1 MWLERDSLARKMHR
15 SALITA
21 VFLAIH
27 AFLPVSSRPVA
38 AAQVGE
44 RGRITTR
51 SDVKMSIEGVP
62 GTSGQKL
69 SALAKT
75 LGGPLGTVKACYGE
89 LVKDHP
95 DVVGALQ
102 VELELPATG
111 KLQVRTPNA
120 NNELKPMRACV
131 DKAFGTL
138 DVSSVPRPA
147 GARLSLELTNS
158 AASSVHEVRK
168 QEATASHVDVTAVA
182 GGGFSSHG
190 KSTEGEVSYE
200 VIAPLRET
208 VETLHNVVRVALP
221 GLFDCRRRAS
231 KLASPEGDIAFKL
244 DAKGGITST
253 SSSVANERA
262 PTCVTSVLK
271 RAQGRPKAPATLT
284 IHFAPP
290 APQ

>member
-1 MWLERDSLARKMHR
+1 MPGERDSLAGKMQR
-15 SALITA
+15 SALATS
-21 VFLAIH
+21 FLLAIH
-27 AFLPVSSRPVA
+27 AFLPVLGGPAA

-75 LGGPLGTVKACYGE
+75 LSGPLAAVKACYGE
-89 LVKDHP
+89 LVKEQP
-95 DVVGALQ
+95 EIVGALQ
-102 VELELPATG
+102 VELELPPTG

-120 NNELKPMRACV
+120 THELKPMRSCV

-147 GARLSLELTNS
+147 GARLLLELTNS

-168 QEATASHVDVTAVA
+168 QEATASHVEVNEVP

-190 KSTEGEVSYE
+190 KSTEGEVSYD
-200 VIAPLRET
+200 VTAPVRET

-221 GLFDCRRRAS
+221 GMFDCRRRAS
-231 KLASPEGDIAFKL
+231 KLGSPEGDLAFKL
-244 DAKGGITST
+244 DAKGGVTSV
-253 SSSVANERA
+253 SSTVANERA
-262 PTCVTSVLK
+262 PICVTSVLK
-271 RAQGRPKAPATLT
+271 RAQGRPKAVATLT
-284 IHFAPP
+284 IHFAAA
-290 APQ
+290 AP